1 MPVSLPPCQI
11 LRHIAC
17 LLLSFLPMFL
27 SAQDRD
33 ISRLSSGGKLN
44 PLQANMDIRHY
55 SLSLQVNL
63 SQQSISGFTEVDML
77 LTKSAD
83 TLLLDLINFYTISS
97 ITVNGKNESFLHSEN
112 KIYIHTANG
121 FPAGKTTVRINYS
134 GQPPVAV
141 RPPWLGGFTWTKD
154 KRGNPWVAI
163 NCQKEGGRIYFP
175 CKDHPSD
182 EPNEGVDMFITIP
195 DSLVV
200 SGPGLLQKV
209 VRKKGQATYHWKTR
223 YPISNYCVLFNI
235 GKYKVVEKNFTT
247 CNNNQV
253 PIVFYVLEE
262 DTAQA
267 AKLIAL
273 KERDTRILEK
283 YFGEYPWHQ
292 EKIGICEVPNSG
304 MEHQTN
310 ITFQNKFVYTRI
322 GDHEY
327 SDNLF
332 HEYAHEWWANKVTNK
347 DWAHMWIQEG
357 IGTYAEALAHFELG
371 GQEAYDRIISGHRR
385 SIKYKKPMV
394 GGEELSEDETYAFT
408 DIYTKG
414 SFFMHSLRFLVG
426 DAIFFPT
433 LKRLATDSAYT
444 YYNFVTTRDVEQLFS
459 GAAQQD
465 LRPFFDFYMRT
476 TEVLDFSVK
485 ETGYQQYLIRLN
497 NFFMPLPVEIST
509 SSGTEKI
516 TIVKEGIRIKSSSP
530 PQIDPRGYYLKKT
543 TLLP

>member
-1 MPVSLPPCQI
+1 MPVAFFPHNL
-11 LRHIAC
+11 LRCITC
-17 LLLSFLPMFL
+17 FLLFFLPMFL
-27 SAQDRD
+27 LAQDRD
-33 ISRLSSGGKLN
+33 ISRLSSGGKLH

-55 SLSLQVNL
+55 TLSLQVDIAN
-63 SQQSISGFTEVDML
+63 QSIGGYTEAEIVL
-77 LTKSAD
+77 AAKAD
-83 TLLLDLINFYTISS
+83 TILLDLINLYSISS
-97 ITVNGKNESFLHSEN
+97 ITVNGKKESFRHTDN
-112 KIYIHTANG
+112 KIYIQSATG
-121 FPAGKTTVRINYS
+121 FPAGKTTVRVNYS
-134 GQPPVAV
+134 GIPPVAV

-154 KRGNPWVAI
+154 KNGNPWIAI

-200 SGPGLLQKV
+200 AGPGLLQKV
-209 VRKKGQATYHWKTR
+209 ETKKRLATYHWKTK

-235 GKYKVVEKNFTT
+235 GKYKVAQKNYTT
-247 CNNNQV
+247 INNNQV

-267 AKLIAL
+267 SKLIAL
-273 KERDTRILEK
+273 KERDTHILEK

-322 GDHEY
+322 GANDY

-371 GQEAYDRIISGHRR
+371 GQEAYDRIISAHRR

-414 SFFMHSLRFLVG
+414 SFFMHSLRFVVG
-426 DAIFFPT
+426 DAVFFPT
-433 LKRLATDSAYT
+433 LKKLATDSAYT

-465 LRPFFDFYMRT
+465 LRPFFDFFMRT
-476 TEVLDFSVK
+476 TDVLDFSIK
-485 ETGYQQYLIRLN
+485 ETGYQQYLIRQN
-497 NFFMPLPVEIST
+497 NFFMPLPVEITTST
-509 SSGTEKI
+509 GTERMMMG
-516 TIVKEGIRIKSSSP
+516 KEGLKIKSSSP
-530 PQIDPRGYYLKKT
+530 PQIDARAYYLKKIT
-543 TLLP
+543 QLP

>member
-1 MPVSLPPCQI
+1 MLQHIFCFLLFLLPFFP
-11 LRHIAC
+11 L
-17 LLLSFLPMFL
+17 
-27 SAQDRD
+27 AQDRD
-33 ISRLSSGGKLN
+33 ISRLSSGGKLH
-44 PLQANMDIRHY
+44 PLQANMDVRHY
-55 SLSLQVNL
+55 TLALKVDITN
-63 SQQSISGFTEVDML
+63 QSIGGYTEVEINL
-77 LTKSAD
+77 AAKTD
-83 TLLLDLINFYTISS
+83 TILLDLINLYSISS
-97 ITVNGKNESFLHSEN
+97 ITVNGKKESFLHTDN
-112 KIYIHTANG
+112 KIYIYTANG
-121 FPAGKTTVRINYS
+121 FPAGKTTARINYS
-134 GQPPVAV
+134 GIPPDAV

-154 KRGNPWVAI
+154 KNGNPWIAI

-175 CKDHPSD
+175 SKDHPSD

-200 SGPGLLQKV
+200 SGPGLLEKV
-209 VRKKGQATYHWKTR
+209 EKKKGLATYHWKTR

-235 GKYKVVEKNFTT
+235 GKYKVVQKNFTT
-247 CNNNQV
+247 INNNQV

-267 AKLIAL
+267 AKLIVL

-283 YFGEYPWHQ
+283 YFGEYPWHR

-322 GDHEY
+322 GNNDY

-371 GQEAYDRIISGHRR
+371 GQEAYDRIISAHRR

-414 SFFMHSLRFLVG
+414 SFFMHSLRFVVG

-433 LKRLATDSAYT
+433 LKKLATDSTYT
-444 YYNFVTTRDVEQLFS
+444 YNNFVTTRDVEQLFS
-459 GAAQQD
+459 GAAEQD
-465 LRPFFDFYMRT
+465 LRLFFDFYMRT
-476 TEVLDFSVK
+476 TEVLDFSIK
-485 ETGYQQYLIRLN
+485 ETGYQQYLIKIN
-497 NFFMPLPVEIST
+497 NFFMPLPVEMGT
-509 SSGTEKI
+509 SSGIEKM
-516 TIVKEGIRIKSSSP
+516 TMVKEGIKIKSSSP